1 MKNGQSRGYRT
12 WKVIKCLAPA
22 VVLLLVLTGC
32 GAGPGSYPEE
42 VNMGGMGDHHGHQGG
57 SATPGASPTVSCA
70 ELSEDGGDEPVRSF
84 HLTAAKTTL
93 ELNNG
98 KTTEAWTY
106 EGASPGPEL
115 RVQEGDRVVVQL
127 DNKDI
132 DKGVSIHWHGVVLPC
147 SQDGVPGVT
156 QDAVWPGES
165 FTYEFVARHP
175 GTYWY
180 HSHQQSSEQA
190 TKGLIGRLIVEPREQ
205 TYAVDRD
212 YAVTLQKLNN
222 YQLTNGQTGGL
233 ALEAE
238 PGETVRLRLVNAFN
252 RVQRMGVA
260 GTDFRVIAMD
270 GQDLNEPTL
279 LKEQWIAIGGGQ
291 RYDILFTMPE
301 GGQVQVYSRDESE
314 WSMMLGKGPAPQKLD
329 KKAPMFDFTTYGM
342 PLEDG
347 ITADMPFDR
356 TYDLKLGGA
365 EINGKR
371 FHEIPPIIVKEGE
384 WIKVRL
390 EHQSG
395 SEHPM
400 HLHGH
405 LFKILKKNGQPLTGS
420 PVYVDSVMVDKNET
434 YEIAFL
440 ADNPGLWMEHCHN
453 LNHAANGMTMMVNYE
468 GVTTPY
474 RVGTKSGNL
483 PD

>member
-1 MKNGQSRGYRT
+1 MKNGQSRGYRA

-32 GAGPGSYPEE
+32 GAGPGGYPEE

-57 SATPGASPTVSCA
+57 SATLGASPTVSCA

-156 QDAVWPGES
+156 QDAVWPGKS

-212 YAVTLQKLNN
+212 YASWIRRPPC
-222 YQLTNGQTGGL
+222 LTS
-233 ALEAE
+233 
-238 PGETVRLRLVNAFN
+238 RLMGRPW
-252 RVQRMGVA
+252 RMGL
-260 GTDFRVIAMD
+260 R
-270 GQDLNEPTL
+270 
-279 LKEQWIAIGGGQ
+279 
-291 RYDILFTMPE
+291 
-301 GGQVQVYSRDESE
+301 
-314 WSMMLGKGPAPQKLD
+314 
-329 KKAPMFDFTTYGM
+329 
-342 PLEDG
+342 
-347 ITADMPFDR
+347 R
-356 TYDLKLGGA
+356 TCLSTG
-365 EINGKR
+365 
-371 FHEIPPIIVKEGE
+371 
-384 WIKVRL
+384 
-390 EHQSG
+390 
-395 SEHPM
+395 
-400 HLHGH
+400 
-405 LFKILKKNGQPLTGS
+405 LT
-420 PVYVDSVMVDKNET
+420 
-434 YEIAFL
+434 I
-440 ADNPGLWMEHCHN
+440 
-453 LNHAANGMTMMVNYE
+453 
-468 GVTTPY
+468 
-474 RVGTKSGNL
+474 
-483 PD
+483 